1 MDRGSGELQSRGCI
15 ELDKTEHLSTTSA
28 DLTVVKDSILFP
40 LCVCVCVSRKEG
52 EREKERQ
59 TDREGERERGA
70 REGQGNALSFP
81 DWVPLDPESRLV

>member
-59 TDREGERERGA
+59 ADRQTQKERGKGG
-70 REGQGNALSFP
+70 RGRDRGMLCPFLIGSP
-81 DWVPLDPESRLV
+81 

>member
-15 ELDKTEHLSTTSA
+15 ELDKTEHLSTVLTS
-28 DLTVVKDSILFP
+28 LLSRSQSCFRCV
-40 LCVCVCVSRKEG
+40 CVCVCVSRKEG

-59 TDREGERERGA
+59 RDRQTARERGKGRE

-81 DWVPLDPESRLV
+81 D